1 MSLQERD
8 QKGIR
13 RKCPSGTLDQLLEGW
28 WRGGISLS
36 LSSWSFPSASSLL
49 PHPAMEPSFVTFW
62 IRTHTHTQTHKRS
75 QLQGSKFQIWLHLE
89 AALCQLLMETC
100 ILPQNSKR
108 HIKNTVFISH
118 SYKLQ
123 TWTNRK
129 SLSRKRPVDARHS
142 VGCRGKMYSLLK
154 KVTKVHEKG
163 GDGLSALE
171 WISNNKWKHF
181 LKHYVISENKN
192 PVSKHAQKGKE

>member
-1 MSLQERD
+1 MLRRRHNVASRKRPEGNQKEMSFRNPGPTAGRLVER
-8 QKGIR
+8 
-13 RKCPSGTLDQLLEGW
+13 W
-28 WRGGISLS
+28 HFS

-123 TWTNRK
+123 T
-129 SLSRKRPVDARHS
+129 
-142 VGCRGKMYSLLK
+142 
-154 KVTKVHEKG
+154 
-163 GDGLSALE
+163 
-171 WISNNKWKHF
+171 
-181 LKHYVISENKN
+181 
-192 PVSKHAQKGKE
+192 